1 MKSKKSKVATAVVV
15 SLFSVSTVIAATATK
30 TAVNPNQ
37 SNGNWWLTDANWN
50 PAGKPTASDTC
61 LIPSAS
67 SQAVNKFGADSEDA
81 ATFTG
86 DSLQVGTV
94 GGNLV
99 VLVDQ
104 SSPNRN
110 LKFPGKGLIFG
121 RTSYRAWDNTV
132 DAKIDG
138 NLTIL
143 SPESAPSNFSA
154 NKNSTTYELLG
165 KLIGEEESCLDLN
178 AENDTATLT
187 FPLTFDATEFLGKLR
202 YNPKAKTML
211 STFGNV
217 TFNGTIEAARTK
229 FTVPIDVVP
238 TVAKMHVSGAEVELS
253 VGVENAITG
262 DRRSGHLT
270 VTKGFTLAEG
280 AKIRYTQ
287 TVYPDGWKSGADGL
301 TLWPFL
307 TVPIESPLT
316 VDSFDL
322 TKRQTMKSGVF
333 YPEYDLVVRA
343 DESADTK
350 TFVSRRRPYVQIEAE
365 NPTLSPDGTRFA
377 WGGCDPD
384 TDYFTKG
391 AVGRNHYTPNQAA
404 AVFGGKSLCLWSE
417 LDSTKTV
424 MQTHSLIVQTGDVT
438 FDDLRV
444 QAGDR
449 FQAYKAV
456 SETVDC
462 VVLRGNMFL
471 FKDSRY
477 PREGAR
483 VNFRMGGNSV
493 SIEVAANI
501 SGTEDVVTEGFSN
514 SAGRSLILSGDNSAW
529 TGGILA
535 TNNATATSRIVV
547 SRTEAL
553 GGPLPAFRA
562 DALTI
567 GENGIFGVTDDV
579 TMSEPT
585 RGVTVA
591 AATAT
596 VEVPAGKT
604 LAVSET
610 VTYATGAKLTKK
622 GAGTLALGGT
632 PVVSGQAQ
640 LLVSEGRVQPL
651 SSAAFA
657 GVTLDCGAD
666 GAVVYKADG
675 TTPALVDPALAQ
687 GGVFR
692 MTVDLTEVPGR
703 TISLPV
709 CELNAADVAAFKSA
723 FKFLKPISGVRCVLH
738 EEPLGNGRVRILA
751 EVGRFGFFLVVK

>member
-1 MKSKKSKVATAVVV
+1 MKSKKSMVTTAVVV
-15 SLFSVSTVIAATATK
+15 SLFSTSAVFAATK

-37 SNGNWWLTDANWN
+37 SSGSWWLTDSNWT

-61 LIPSAS
+61 VIPSAS
-67 SQAVNKFGADSEDA
+67 SQAVNRFGADTEEA

-94 GGNLV
+94 GGELV
-99 VLVDQ
+99 VLVDR
-104 SSPNRN
+104 SSSKRN

-121 RTSYRAWDNTV
+121 RASYRAWDDPTN
-132 DAKIDG
+132 AKIDG
-138 NLTIL
+138 DLTIL
-143 SPESAPSNFSA
+143 SPESAPSDFSA
-154 NKNSTTYELLG
+154 SKASTTYELLG
-165 KLIGEEESCLDLN
+165 KLIGEVGTCLDLN
-178 AENDTATLT
+178 AENDTSTLT
-187 FPLTFDATEFLGKLR
+187 FPLTFDATGFSGKLR
-202 YNPKAKTML
+202 YNPMAKTML

-217 TFNGTIEAARTK
+217 TFNGTIEALRTK
-229 FTVPIDVVP
+229 FTVPKDIAP
-238 TVAKMHVSGAEVELS
+238 TVAKMHVSGTEVELS
-253 VGVENAITG
+253 VGVENTITG
-262 DRRSGHLT
+262 DRQSGHLT
-270 VTKGFTLAEG
+270 VTEGFTLAEG
-280 AKIRYTQ
+280 AKIRYAQ
-287 TVYPDGWKSGADGL
+287 TAYPSTWKAGDNGL
-301 TLWPFL
+301 TFWPFL
-307 TVPIESPLT
+307 TVPIASDID
-316 VDSFDL
+316 VDDFDL
-322 TKRQTMKSGVF
+322 TTRQTMANGVF
-333 YPEYDLVVRA
+333 YPEYDLVVRTNA
-343 DESADTK
+343 TAGTK
-350 TFVSRRRPYVQIEAE
+350 TFVSRRRRYRQIEVNDA
-365 NPTLSPDGTRFA
+365 TLASDGVHFA
-377 WGGCDPD
+377 WHDCDSD

-391 AVGRNHYTPNQAA
+391 SAGRDLNTPNQAV
-404 AVFGGKSLCLWSE
+404 AVFGGKSLCLWSD
-417 LDSTKTV
+417 LDDTKTV
-424 MQTHSLIVQTGDVT
+424 MQTHTLVVKTGDVS

-444 QAGDR
+444 QSGDR
-449 FQAYKAV
+449 FQAYQAV
-456 SETVDC
+456 NGTVDC

-471 FKDSRY
+471 FKDSRF

-501 SGTEDVVTEGFSN
+501 SGTEDVVTEGFSGV
-514 SAGRSLILSGDNSAW
+514 GRSLILSGDNSAW

-591 AATAT
+591 ATTAT
-596 VEVPAGKT
+596 VTVPTGKT
-604 LAVSET
+604 LTLNET

-657 GVTLDCGAD
+657 GVTLDCGTD

-675 TTPALVDPALAQ
+675 TTPVLVDPVLAQ

-692 MTVDLTEVPGR
+692 MTVDLTEVPER

-709 CELNAADVAAFKSA
+709 CELDAADVAAFKSA

-738 EEPLGNGRVRILA
+738 EESLGNGRVRILV
-751 EVGRFGFFLVVK
+751 EVGRFGLVLVVK